1 MTKYIVNTGSLF
13 LSKDGVTSVHTHG
26 DEVEV
31 PDEHVENLLE
41 AEAIVTVAD
50 AKKKSETSDESSE
63 TQQAAA
69 QPDEADA
76 PPVAGRRPRAPRE

>member
-13 LSKDGVTSVHTHG
+13 LSKDGVTSVHAHG

-41 AEAIVTVAD
+41 TKAIVTVED
-50 AKKKSETSDESSE
+50 AKNESETEDESSE
-63 TQQAAA
+63 TQQAAV
-69 QPDEADA
+69 QPAEADA
-76 PPVAGRRPRAPRE
+76 PSPTGRRPRAARE